1 MVGGYDIAVR
11 ERGIK
16 YSLPARLQN
25 KLLSANK
32 NLISEKISR
41 PWDIILLPSVS
52 AGQSDLLDVTI
63 TSPLQPSLNSDAP
76 RRYGF
81 ALTNAEMKYEIYT
94 QKCAWMG
101 IQFLPLVFVS
111 FGGFSELIRKTFNR
125 IALLADNQKFQPAG
139 LSIARNRLSLGVSVT
154 LMRGSAKMLTARNP
168 LLWDSFIWQHSQL
181 HKV

>member
-41 PWDIILLPSVS
+41 PWDTILLPSVS
-52 AGQSDLLDVTI
+52 AGQPDLLDVTI

-81 ALTNAEMKYEIYT
+81 ALTNAEMKNEIYT
-94 QKCAWMG
+94 QKCARMG
-101 IQFLPLVFVS
+101 IQFLPLVFEP
-111 FGGFSELIRKTFNR
+111 FGGLTTRSFCNANQILPQPPIGLDYVLLNCPKKPTVRETILLRGGGRAEERWGGETQIR
-125 IALLADNQKFQPAG
+125 
-139 LSIARNRLSLGVSVT
+139 
-154 LMRGSAKMLTARNP
+154 
-168 LLWDSFIWQHSQL
+168 
-181 HKV
+181 